1 MLHTSGM
8 GSQLCLLASVLVEE
22 TDPSG
27 EENGF
32 TFGLLILGDSGS
44 GWGKGKI
51 NCKQKFLF
59 HLCSV

>member
-1 MLHTSGM
+1 M

-44 GWGKGKI
+44 GKKRK
-51 NCKQKFLF
+51 NKL
-59 HLCSV
+59 

>member
-1 MLHTSGM
+1 MCILHTSGM

-27 EENGF
+27 EENGL

-44 GWGKGKI
+44 GRKTK
-51 NCKQKFLF
+51 NKL
-59 HLCSV
+59 